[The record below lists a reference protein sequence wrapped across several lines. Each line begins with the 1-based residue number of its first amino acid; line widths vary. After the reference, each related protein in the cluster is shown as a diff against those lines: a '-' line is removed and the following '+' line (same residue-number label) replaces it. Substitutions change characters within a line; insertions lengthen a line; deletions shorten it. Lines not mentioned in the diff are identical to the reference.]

1 MLWFSIALVIIA
13 TEIVLTILYFN
24 SRSKPEQEMSEEND
38 NLLDIEKLNERLKQ
52 LEDQVSTLKISQG
65 MRRRE

>member
-52 LEDQVSTLKISQG
+52 LEDQVSTIKISQG

>member
-24 SRSKPEQEMSEEND
+24 SRSKPKQEIAEEND
-38 NLLDIEKLNERLKQ
+38 VLLDIEKLNERLKQ

>member
-24 SRSKPEQEMSEEND
+24 SRSKPKQEMS
-38 NLLDIEKLNERLKQ
+38 EKLNERLKQ

>member
-24 SRSKPEQEMSEEND
+24 SRSKPEQEMDEEND
-38 NLLDIEKLNERLKQ
+38 VLLDIEKLNERLKQ

>member
-1 MLWFSIALVIIA
+1 MLWFSIALVIIS

-24 SRSKPEQEMSEEND
+24 SRSKPELEKSEEND
-38 NLLDIEKLNERLKQ
+38 VLLDIEKLNERLKQ
-52 LEDQVSTLKISQG
+52 LEDQVSTIKISQG

>member
-24 SRSKPEQEMSEEND
+24 SRSKPKQEIAEVND
-38 NLLDIEKLNERLKQ
+38 VLLDIEKLKERLKQ
-52 LEDQVSTLKISQG
+52 LEDQVSTIKISQG

>member
-24 SRSKPEQEMSEEND
+24 SRSKPEQEISEEND
-38 NLLDIEKLNERLKQ
+38 VLLDIEKLDERLKQ

>member
-24 SRSKPEQEMSEEND
+24 SQSKPEQEKSEEND
-38 NLLDIEKLNERLKQ
+38 VLLDIEKLNDRLKQ